1 MLNVELTT
9 PAPVEHSTFNIQHS
23 TFGRLAPLRVLI
35 IVSLLLLPATSSFA
49 QVSFGGAA
57 SAIPQQ
63 ELIKISGAVN
73 ARAGDDV
80 RGVVTATIE
89 SGWHINSNKPLDEFV
104 IPSAL
109 VFDGATADL
118 VSAEYPAHTVRAFTF
133 SGGQKLAV
141 YEGTIRIPF
150 TAKLKNGATS
160 IKGKLH
166 YQACNDSVCLPPRDA
181 EVTIDTAVVAATSS
195 SVAPANS
202 KNFSPL
208 SAAPKDGVHVAND
221 RLSAAYAEHGLP
233 LTLLILFIGGLALNL
248 TPCVFPMIPITVG
261 FFAMQSDG
269 RRSRRFALS
278 LAYVLGIVIT
288 YSALG
293 VFAALSG
300 RMFGS
305 WLQSPAVL
313 IGFAILMLVLAS
325 SMFGLWEFR
334 VPQFITNRSA
344 GRAGAAGALT
354 MGLFVGIV
362 AAPCVGPVVV
372 ALFTLVAAI
381 AKPVIGMAMFATLAF
396 GLGFPYLIALNVF
409 PKPGEWMVQVK
420 KAMGFV
426 LIAMAF
432 YFLRAVIGETG
443 FRAGVAASLLIGAV
457 FLFASRGERGR
468 VMRLACATLLLIGG
482 IFFAIP
488 PRKGVE
494 VHWQKY
500 DAAAIST
507 SNGKPVIIDFFATWC
522 IPCKELDEKTF
533 SDARV
538 AHELDRFTRI
548 KADLTND
555 QDPLVKELTK
565 RYTIVG
571 VPTIVFIDSSG
582 HEQPQSR
589 LTGFENA
596 EQFLARIQQVK

>member
-1 MLNVELTT
+1 MLRGLFVACSLFATT
-9 PAPVEHSTFNIQHS
+9 A
-23 TFGRLAPLRVLI
+23 FGQI
-35 IVSLLLLPATSSFA
+35 S
-49 QVSFGGAA
+49 SFGGGA
-57 SAIPQQ
+57 SNIPGQ
-63 ELIKISGAVN
+63 ELVKLTGSVTERHATEVK
-73 ARAGDDV
+73 
-80 RGVVTATIE
+80 GVVTATIE
-89 SGWHINSNKPLDEFV
+89 NGWHINSNKPLDDFV
-104 IPSAL
+104 IPTKLS
-109 VFDGATADL
+109 FEGTEL
-118 VSAEYPAHTVRAFTF
+118 VSAQYPQHTVRSFTF

-141 YEGTIRIPF
+141 YEGTIQIPF
-150 TAKLKNGATS
+150 TAKLQTGDT

-166 YQACNDSVCLPPRDA
+166 YQACNDTVCLPPRDA
-181 EVTIDTAVVAATSS
+181 EVTIDANVVAPVAAPAPSTSS
-195 SVAPANS
+195 S
-202 KNFSPL
+202 FTPL
-208 SAAPKDGVHVAND
+208 SAAPKGATPVGND

-233 LTLLILFIGGLALNL
+233 LTLLILFVGGLALNL

-313 IGFAILMLVLAS
+313 IGFAVLMLVLAS
-325 SMFGLWEFR
+325 SMFGVWEFR
-334 VPQFITNRSA
+334 VPQFIANRSA
-344 GRAGAAGALT
+344 GRAGVAGALT

-381 AKPVIGMAMFATLAF
+381 AKPTIGMAMFATLAF

-432 YFLRAVIGETG
+432 YFLRAVIGETP
-443 FRAGVAASLLIGAV
+443 FRLGVAASLLIGAI
-457 FLFASRGERGR
+457 FLFVSRGPRGR
-468 VMRLACATLLLIGG
+468 FMRLACAFILLAGG
-482 IFFAIP
+482 IAFAIP

-494 VHWQKY
+494 VQWQKY
-500 DAAAIST
+500 DAAVAST
-507 SNGKPVIIDFFATWC
+507 TGKPIVIDFFATWC

-533 SDARV
+533 SDASV
-538 AHELDRFTRI
+538 AKDLDRFTRI
-548 KADLTND
+548 KADLTNGD
-555 QDPLVKELTK
+555 DPAVKELTK
-565 RYTIVG
+565 RYAIVG
-571 VPTIVFIDSSG
+571 VPTVVFIDSSG
-582 HEQPQSR
+582 HEQQQLR
-589 LTGFENA
+589 LTGFEKP
-596 EQFLARIQQVK
+596 EQFLARTQQVK

>member
-1 MLNVELTT
+1 MMRVRQIL
-9 PAPVEHSTFNIQHS
+9 
-23 TFGRLAPLRVLI
+23 PLVLLFI
-35 IVSLLLLPATSSFA
+35 AATSFA
-49 QVSFGGAA
+49 QLSVGGAA
-57 SAIPQQ
+57 SAIPQ

-73 ARAGDDV
+73 ARTGDEV
-80 RGVVTATIE
+80 HGVVTATIE
-89 SGWHINSNKPLDEFV
+89 SGWHINANKPLEDFV
-104 IPSAL
+104 IKSEIKL
-109 VFDGATADL
+109 DETTADL
-118 VSAEYPAHTVRAFTF
+118 ISAKYPEATVRTFTF

-150 TAKLKNGATS
+150 TAKLKGGATS

-166 YQACNDSVCLPPRDA
+166 YQACNDNVCLPPRDA
-181 EVTIDTAVVAATSS
+181 EVTIDTAVVAAPA
-195 SVAPANS
+195 APPASAN
-202 KNFSPL
+202 FAPL
-208 SAAPKDGVHVAND
+208 SAAPKDGAPVAND
-221 RLSAAYAEHGLP
+221 QLSAAYAAHGLP
-233 LTLLILFIGGLALNL
+233 LALLILFIGGLALNL

-278 LAYVLGIVIT
+278 LAYVIGIVIT

-313 IGFAILMLVLAS
+313 IGFAVLMLVLAS
-325 SMFGLWEFR
+325 SMFGVWEFR
-334 VPQFITNRSA
+334 VPQFITSRSA
-344 GRAGAAGALT
+344 GKAGVAGALT

-381 AKPVIGMAMFATLAF
+381 AKPVIGLAMFASLGF

-432 YFLRAVIGETG
+432 YFLRAVVGETA
-443 FRAGVAASLLIGAV
+443 FHAGVAASLLIGAV
-457 FLFASRGERGR
+457 FLFASRGPRGR
-468 VMRLACATLLLIGG
+468 AMRLTCATLLLIAG

-488 PRKGVE
+488 ARKGAE
-494 VHWQKY
+494 VQWQKY
-500 DAAAIST
+500 DAAAIAAT
-507 SNGKPVIIDFFATWC
+507 NGKPVIIDFFATWC

-533 SDARV
+533 SDAKV
-538 AHELDRFTRI
+538 AHDLDRFARI
-548 KADLTND
+548 KADLTNAE
-555 QDPLVKELTK
+555 DPVVKELTK
-565 RYTIVG
+565 RYAIVG
-571 VPTIVFIDSSG
+571 VPTVVFIDSTG
-582 HEQPQSR
+582 HEQPQLR

-596 EQFLARIQQVK
+596 EQFLARTQQVK

>member
-1 MLNVELTT
+1 MLRGLFV
-9 PAPVEHSTFNIQHS
+9 AC
-23 TFGRLAPLRVLI
+23 
-35 IVSLLLLPATSSFA
+35 SLLVTTTAFA
-49 QVSFGGAA
+49 QISSFGGAA
-57 SAIPQQ
+57 NSIPGE
-63 ELIKISGAVN
+63 ELVKLTGSVTERHATEVK
-73 ARAGDDV
+73 
-80 RGVVTATIE
+80 GVVSATIQ
-89 SGWHINSNKPLDEFV
+89 SGWHINSNKPLDDFV
-104 IPSAL
+104 IPTKLS
-109 VFDGATADL
+109 FDGTDL
-118 VSAEYPAHTVRAFTF
+118 VSAEYPQHTVRSFTF

-141 YEGTIRIPF
+141 YEGTIQIPF
-150 TAKLKNGATS
+150 TAKLQTGDT

-166 YQACNDSVCLPPRDA
+166 YPACNDTVCLPPRDA
-181 EVTIDTAVVAATSS
+181 EVTIDANAIAAAPAPAPATSS
-195 SVAPANS
+195 S
-202 KNFSPL
+202 FTPL
-208 SAAPKDGVHVAND
+208 SAAPKGAAPIGND

-233 LTLLILFIGGLALNL
+233 LTLLILFVGGLALNL

-313 IGFAILMLVLAS
+313 IGFAVLMLVLAS
-325 SMFGLWEFR
+325 SMFGVWEFR

-344 GRAGAAGALT
+344 GRAGVAGALT

-381 AKPVIGMAMFATLAF
+381 AKPTIGMAMFATLAF

-432 YFLRAVIGETG
+432 YFLRAVIGETP
-443 FRAGVAASLLIGAV
+443 FRLGVAASLLIGAI
-457 FLFASRGERGR
+457 FLFLSRGPRGR
-468 VMRLACATLLLIGG
+468 AMRLTCAVILLIGG
-482 IFFAIP
+482 IAFAIP

-494 VHWQKY
+494 VQWQKY
-500 DAAAIST
+500 DAAVAST
-507 SNGKPVIIDFFATWC
+507 TGKPIVIDFFATWC

-533 SDARV
+533 SDATV
-538 AHELDRFTRI
+538 AKDLDRFTRI
-548 KADLTND
+548 KADLTNGD
-555 QDPLVKELTK
+555 DPAVKELTK
-565 RYTIVG
+565 RYAIVG
-571 VPTIVFIDSSG
+571 VPTVVFIDSSG
-582 HEQPQSR
+582 HEQQQVR
-589 LTGFENA
+589 LTGFEKP
-596 EQFLARIQQVK
+596 EQFLARTQQVK

>member
-1 MLNVELTT
+1 M
-9 PAPVEHSTFNIQHS
+9 NIQH
-23 TFGRLAPLRVLI
+23 FNPAARLRCFLVCA
-35 IVSLLLLPATSSFA
+35 LLLLPATTFA

-57 SAIPQQ
+57 NAIPQQ
-63 ELIKISGAVN
+63 DLIKISGAVN
-73 ARAGDDV
+73 ARTGDDV
-80 RGVVTATIE
+80 HGVVTATIE
-89 SGWHINSNKPLDEFV
+89 SGWHINSNKPLDDFV

-109 VFDGATADL
+109 ILDAATADL

-150 TAKLKNGATS
+150 AAKLKNGATS

-166 YQACNDSVCLPPRDA
+166 YQACNDNVCLPPRDA
-181 EVTIDTAVVAATSS
+181 EVTIDAAVVAASAPS
-195 SVAPANS
+195 AAPAAPANS

-208 SAAPKDGVHVAND
+208 SAAPKDGAPVAND

-313 IGFAILMLVLAS
+313 IGFAVLMLVLAS
-325 SMFGLWEFR
+325 SMFGVWEFR

-344 GRAGAAGALT
+344 GRAGVAGALT

-432 YFLRAVIGETG
+432 YFLRAVIGETA

-468 VMRLACATLLLIGG
+468 TMRLACATLLLIGG

-494 VHWQKY
+494 VQWQKY
-500 DAAAIST
+500 DAAAIS
-507 SNGKPVIIDFFATWC
+507 SSAGKPVIIDFFATWC

-565 RYTIVG
+565 RYAIVG

>member
-1 MLNVELTT
+1 MLNVEWKKQTRPRSL
-9 PAPVEHSTFNIQHS
+9 IQHS
-23 TFGRLAPLRVLI
+23 TLKLLTLFVAC
-35 IVSLLLLPATSSFA
+35 LLLTTTASA
-49 QVSFGGAA
+49 QLSLGGAS
-57 SAIPQQ
+57 SAIPQHD
-63 ELIKISGAVN
+63 LVKLTGSIDKRTGS
-73 ARAGDDV
+73 DV
-80 RGVVTATIE
+80 HGVVTATIE
-89 SGWHINSNKPLDEFV
+89 SGWHINSNKPLDDFV
-104 IPSAL
+104 IPTVLSL
-109 VFDGATADL
+109 DGADL
-118 VSAEYPAHTVRAFTF
+118 VAADYPAHTVRSFKF
-133 SGGQKLAV
+133 SGDQKLAV
-141 YEGTIRIPF
+141 YEGTIQIPF
-150 TAKLKNGATS
+150 TAKLKNDDP
-160 IKGKLH
+160 IKAKLH
-166 YQACNDSVCLPPRDA
+166 YQSCNDNVCLPPRDA
-181 EVTIDTAVVAATSS
+181 EVTIDTKTIVPPVALTAGGT
-195 SVAPANS
+195 
-202 KNFSPL
+202 NFTPL
-208 SAAPKDGVHVAND
+208 SAAPKGATPLGND
-221 RLSAAYAEHGLP
+221 KLSAAYAAHGLP
-233 LTLLILFIGGLALNL
+233 LTLLILFVGGLALNL

-313 IGFAILMLVLAS
+313 IGFAVLMLILAS
-325 SMFGLWEFR
+325 SMFGVWEFR
-334 VPQFITNRSA
+334 VPQFIANRSA
-344 GRAGAAGALT
+344 GRAGVAGALT

-381 AKPVIGMAMFATLAF
+381 AKVSIGMAMFATLAF

-432 YFLRAVIGETG
+432 YFLRAVIGETA
-443 FRAGVAASLLIGAV
+443 FRLGVAASLLIGAV

-468 VMRLACATLLLIGG
+468 VMRLSCAVILLIGG
-482 IFFAIP
+482 IAFAIP

-494 VHWQKY
+494 VQWQKY
-500 DAAAIST
+500 DAAALNAT
-507 SNGKPVIIDFFATWC
+507 GKPVIIDFFATWC

-533 SDARV
+533 SDAAV
-538 AHELDRFTRI
+538 AKDLDRFTRV
-548 KADLTND
+548 KADLTNAD
-555 QDPLVKELTK
+555 DPLTKELTK
-565 RYTIVG
+565 RYAIVG

-582 HEQPQSR
+582 HEQQQLR
-589 LTGFENA
+589 LTGFEKP
-596 EQFLARIQQVK
+596 EQFLTRIKQVK

>member
-1 MLNVELTT
+1 MSRLLVVCSLFTT
-9 PAPVEHSTFNIQHS
+9 TA
-23 TFGRLAPLRVLI
+23 
-35 IVSLLLLPATSSFA
+35 FA
-49 QVSFGGAA
+49 QLTFGGAA
-57 SAIPQQ
+57 NPIPQQ
-63 ELIKISGAVN
+63 NLVKLTGAIDE
-73 ARAGDDV
+73 RAATRV
-80 RGVVTATIE
+80 HGVVTATIE
-89 SGWHINSNKPLDEFV
+89 NGWHINSNKPLDDFV
-104 IPSAL
+104 IPTTLSL
-109 VFDGATADL
+109 DPATADL
-118 VSAEYPAHTVRAFTF
+118 VSAEFPAHTVRPFTF

-150 TAKLKNGATS
+150 TAKLKNGP
-160 IKGKLH
+160 IHGKLH
-166 YQACNDSVCLPPRDA
+166 YQACNDTVCLPPRDA
-181 EVTIDTAVVAATSS
+181 EVTIDANVVTPAAAAPATSS
-195 SVAPANS
+195 G
-202 KNFSPL
+202 FTPL
-208 SAAPKDGVHVAND
+208 TAAPKGDAAAPIGSD
-221 RLSAAYAEHGLP
+221 RLSAAYAAHGLP
-233 LTLLILFIGGLALNL
+233 LTLLILFVGGLALNL

-278 LAYVLGIVIT
+278 LAYVIGIVIT

-313 IGFAILMLVLAS
+313 IGFAVLMLVLAS
-325 SMFGLWEFR
+325 SMFGVWEFR
-334 VPQFITNRSA
+334 VPQFIANRSA
-344 GRAGAAGALT
+344 GRAGVAGALT

-381 AKPVIGMAMFATLAF
+381 AKPTIGMAMFATLAF
-396 GLGFPYLIALNVF
+396 GLGFPYLIALNAL

-443 FRAGVAASLLIGAV
+443 FRLGVAASLLIGAI
-457 FLFASRGERGR
+457 FLFASRGPRGR
-468 VMRLACATLLLIGG
+468 VMRLACATILLIGG
-482 IFFAIP
+482 VAFAIP

-494 VHWQKY
+494 VQWQKY
-500 DAAAIST
+500 DSAAVMAST
-507 SNGKPVIIDFFATWC
+507 GKPVIIDFFATWC

-538 AHELDRFTRI
+538 AKELDRFTRI
-548 KADLTND
+548 KADLTNGE
-555 QDPLVKELTK
+555 DPQVQELTK
-565 RYTIVG
+565 RYGIVG

-582 HEQPQSR
+582 REQQQLR
-589 LTGFENA
+589 LTGFEKP

>member
-1 MLNVELTT
+1 MLRRGLAAFALCLLTT
-9 PAPVEHSTFNIQHS
+9 AS
-23 TFGRLAPLRVLI
+23 FGQI
-35 IVSLLLLPATSSFA
+35 
-49 QVSFGGAA
+49 SFGGAA
-57 SAIPQQ
+57 NAIPQQ
-63 ELIKISGAVN
+63 ELIKISGVVN
-73 ARAGDDV
+73 ARSGDDV

-89 SGWHINSNKPLDEFV
+89 SGWHINANKTLDDFV
-104 IPSAL
+104 IKSEIRLDPT
-109 VFDGATADL
+109 TADL
-118 VSAEYPAHTVRAFTF
+118 VSADYPASTVRTFTF

-141 YEGTIRIPF
+141 YEGTINIPF
-150 TAKLKNGATS
+150 AAKLKAGVTS
-160 IKGKLH
+160 IKGQLH
-166 YQACNDSVCLPPRDA
+166 YQACNDNVCLPPRDA
-181 EVTIDTAVVAATSS
+181 EVTIDAAVVAGNAATASS
-195 SVAPANS
+195 PVAPTPS
-202 KNFSPL
+202 SNFAPL
-208 SAAPKDGVHVAND
+208 SAAPKGNTPPPAND

-233 LTLLILFIGGLALNL
+233 LTLLILFLGGLALNL

-278 LAYVLGIVIT
+278 LAYVIGIVIT
-288 YSALG
+288 YSVLG

-313 IGFAILMLVLAS
+313 IGFAVLMLVLAS
-325 SMFGLWEFR
+325 SMFGVWEFR

-344 GRAGAAGALT
+344 GRAGVAGALT

-381 AKPVIGMAMFATLAF
+381 GKPMIGLAMFATLGF

-457 FLFASRGERGR
+457 FLFASKGDRGR
-468 VMRLACATLLLIGG
+468 VMRLACAVLLLIGG
-482 IFFAIP
+482 IAFAIP
-488 PRKGVE
+488 PRKGAE
-494 VHWQKY
+494 VSWQKY
-500 DAAAIST
+500 DASVVAAS
-507 SNGKPVIIDFFATWC
+507 SGKPVIIDFFATWC

-533 SDARV
+533 SDAAV

-555 QDPLVKELTK
+555 QDPMVKELTK
-565 RYTIVG
+565 RYAIVG
-571 VPTIVFIDSSG
+571 VPTIVFIDSTG
-582 HEQPQSR
+582 HEQPQAR
-589 LTGFENA
+589 LTGFEGP
-596 EQFLARIQQVK
+596 EPFLARAKQVK

>member
-1 MLNVELTT
+1 MLNVEWKNR
-9 PAPVEHSTFNIQHS
+9 PVVIQRSTLNIQHS
-23 TFGRLAPLRVLI
+23 TFAVLRAFAICAFLATT
-35 IVSLLLLPATSSFA
+35 AFA
-49 QVSFGGAA
+49 QISSSFGGGA
-57 SAIPQQ
+57 SNIPGQ
-63 ELIKISGAVN
+63 ELVKLTGSVTERHATEVK
-73 ARAGDDV
+73 
-80 RGVVTATIE
+80 GVVTATIE
-89 SGWHINSNKPLDEFV
+89 SGWHINSNKPLDDFV
-104 IPSAL
+104 IPTKLS
-109 VFDGATADL
+109 FDGAEL
-118 VSAEYPAHTVRAFTF
+118 VSAVYPQHTVRSFTF

-141 YEGTIRIPF
+141 YEGTIQIPF
-150 TAKLKNGATS
+150 TANLQTGDT

-166 YQACNDSVCLPPRDA
+166 YQACNDTVCLPPRDA
-181 EVTIDTAVVAATSS
+181 EVTIDASVVAPAAAPAPSTSS
-195 SVAPANS
+195 S
-202 KNFSPL
+202 FTPL
-208 SAAPKDGVHVAND
+208 SAAPKGGAPVGND

-233 LTLLILFIGGLALNL
+233 LTLLILFVGGLALNL

-313 IGFAILMLVLAS
+313 IGFAVLMLVLAS
-325 SMFGLWEFR
+325 SMFGVWEFR

-344 GRAGAAGALT
+344 GRAGVAGALT

-381 AKPVIGMAMFATLAF
+381 AKPAIGMAMFATLAF

-432 YFLRAVIGETG
+432 YFLRAVIGETP
-443 FRAGVAASLLIGAV
+443 FRLGVAASLLIGAI
-457 FLFASRGERGR
+457 FLFLSRGPRGR
-468 VMRLACATLLLIGG
+468 VMRLACAVILLIGG
-482 IFFAIP
+482 IAFAIP
-488 PRKGVE
+488 PRKGIE
-494 VHWQKY
+494 VQWQTY
-500 DAAAIST
+500 DAAVAST
-507 SNGKPVIIDFFATWC
+507 TGKPIVIDCFATWC

-533 SDARV
+533 SDAAV
-538 AHELDRFTRI
+538 AKDLNRFTRI
-548 KADLTND
+548 KADLTNGD
-555 QDPLVKELTK
+555 DPYVKELTK
-565 RYTIVG
+565 RYAIVG
-571 VPTIVFIDSSG
+571 VPTVVFIDSSG
-582 HEQPQSR
+582 HEQKQLR
-589 LTGFENA
+589 LTGFEKP
-596 EQFLARIQQVK
+596 EQFLARTQQVK